1 VVPRCLLEAKM
12 LHPEQGNAFPLSAS
26 KTKRMGNTEHVS

>member
-1 VVPRCLLEAKM
+1 M